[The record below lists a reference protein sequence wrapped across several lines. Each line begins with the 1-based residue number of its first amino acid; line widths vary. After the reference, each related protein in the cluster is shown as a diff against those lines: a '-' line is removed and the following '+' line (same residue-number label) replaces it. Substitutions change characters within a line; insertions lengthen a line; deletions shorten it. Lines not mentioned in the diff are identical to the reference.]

1 MVQQRSNYLKL
12 DSPVIREI
20 TLKQCP
26 VDTRHWY
33 ILQEIRRKEESAC
46 HLCIRISL
54 TKHFNEIFYNWTP
67 YPIIPILNKTL
78 FTLIQTLYP
87 RLDLKNDA
95 ARSSSARRTLRP
107 AENARAEN
115 KWKSDRPIRFGD
127 IQSKKY
133 INIKT

>member
-87 RLDLKNDA
+87 RLDFKNDA
-95 ARSSSARRTLRP
+95 ARSSSARRTLRSLKTRERRTSGKATVP
-107 AENARAEN
+107 SDSVTSNQ
-115 KWKSDRPIRFGD
+115 KSI
-127 IQSKKY
+127 
-133 INIKT
+133 